1 MKVISIMAS
10 IICWWFCLGGFM
22 TFFHNFEKFITNEK
36 MRASGWG
43 EFIIRQAWMLFWT
56 GLFMAAAMKLWP

>member
-1 MKVISIMAS
+1 MKVISMMAS
-10 IICWWFCLGGFM
+10 IICWWICIGGFL
-22 TFFHNFEKFITNEK
+22 TFFQNFVNEK
-36 MRASGWG
+36 MMANGWG